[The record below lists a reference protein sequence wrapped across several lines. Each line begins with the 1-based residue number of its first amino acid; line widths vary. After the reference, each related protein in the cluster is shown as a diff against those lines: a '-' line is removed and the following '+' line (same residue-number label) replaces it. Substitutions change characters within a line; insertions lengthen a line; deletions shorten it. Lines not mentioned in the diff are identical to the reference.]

1 MSLWK
6 GGSSSVTLK
15 GTQRSGASAASGKRA
30 RNPAGPRKGGWG
42 AEGPGPGSGRGPEL
56 KSLQEGREQCE
67 SHAHLGREGRRR
79 RLPLAHRPVAL
90 KADVV
95 APGRGV
101 ERGGVSRGGGQMV
114 GRGRKEGGVG
124 LRPPTPAP
132 TLCTHLAFAPGK
144 CANCAFCVAA
154 LLGPSFPRL
163 R

>member
-1 MSLWK
+1 MRGTRPGLGK
-6 GGSSSVTLK
+6 EGGGLRAQDRGRGGGQSSSPYRKAANSASRTP
-15 GTQRSGASAASGKRA
+15 TSAARA
-30 RNPAGPRKGGWG
+30 VAAAFP
-42 AEGPGPGSGRGPEL
+42 
-56 KSLQEGREQCE
+56 
-67 SHAHLGREGRRR
+67 
-79 RLPLAHRPVAL
+79 LPIARCAL

-95 APGRGV
+95 AQGRGV

-114 GRGRKEGGVG
+114 GRGRTEGGVG

-144 CANCAFCVAA
+144 RANCAFCVAA